1 MSKEETPPIIRWLYR
16 YIFRGAGLAFL
27 AGMITELYLWWH
39 AWTRR

>member
-27 AGMITELYLWWH
+27 AGMITKLYLFWR
-39 AWTRR
+39 AWARR